1 MPFSELFAASMDL
14 LMLVLNSISPYFSLS
29 VSIAVLLTFVRSTI
43 VGSTPMR
50 FSFGLVFALTSCV
63 SASRDCK
70 PSILNFCVCTGIST
84 LSAAVRALIRSVPRD
99 GRQSISTKSYAPI
112 TSSVS
117 ILRRICSFEI
127 IVTMSVSALARLMSA
142 GM

>member
-1 MPFSELFAASMDL
+1 M
-14 LMLVLNSISPYFSLS
+14 
-29 VSIAVLLTFVRSTI
+29 TTI
-43 VGSTPMR
+43 KVPDMMCENCVKRITN
-50 FSFGLVFALTSCV
+50 ALT
-63 SASRDCK
+63 
-70 PSILNFCVCTGIST
+70 
-84 LSAAVRALIRSVPRD
+84 AADRVLIRSVPRD
-99 GRQSISTKSYAPI
+99 GRQSISTKSYAPT

>member
-14 LMLVLNSISPYFSLS
+14 LMLVLNSISPYFSLR

-63 SASRDCK
+63 RASRGLQTVHTELLRLHGYQHSVRSGK
-70 PSILNFCVCTGIST
+70 GIDKERSEGRQ
-84 LSAAVRALIRSVPRD
+84 AVDQHEVIRSDHIFREYP
-99 GRQSISTKSYAPI
+99 AENM
-112 TSSVS
+112 
-117 ILRRICSFEI
+117 L
-127 IVTMSVSALARLMSA
+127 L
-142 GM
+142 